1 MFDAYDAAGTS
12 LGRFQLGLRA
22 IKAEMVADGI
32 EATSAIR
39 TFSARCVWN
48 CLRRHT
54 SSRCSCAYE
63 TTIGFVGDALDSG
76 FQVVEWNEERSIV
89 SSRTLDLVE
98 SDEPV
103 IIQPSKTY
111 TLDAKVVY
119 QGTTSGNRH
128 SVGYT
133 AYDADGRRIEPK
145 HVERYGSSADTR
157 LAIDLKPGDTSFVVL
172 DASGWS
178 NLAGP
183 ETRAL
188 AWYGYADTSGRVYAD
203 YSYTRNVASDAV
215 LGLWQA
221 GAINGNRITLRE
233 AWSGPQLSAGTAVRN
248 AIDEPN
254 AGLFTVIADQQLAPI
269 NAQAAVSGFRKNGFS
284 DASAFPPGA
293 VSFRPAGRLN
303 EALSVNGYTELSYRV
318 ATRPG
323 GSVVTGPFTPTRST
337 QIDVMA
343 NDAAALESGTVLT
356 TVTNPN
362 TVRCKSF
369 LALPARAA
377 RSFTQRLR
385 FSLVLIAS
393 LIQFSVLP
401 AS

>member
-1 MFDAYDAAGTS
+1 MTRLLIDPKALYEVNQYFFEESTSVVLDAYDAAGTL
-12 LGRFQLGLRA
+12 LGRFQVGSRTTRLTT
-22 IKAEMVADGI
+22 KARKWRLASRLYRQSEY
-32 EATSAIR
+32 S
-39 TFSARCVWN
+39 
-48 CLRRHT
+48 RRDVPQLACT
-54 SSRCSCAYE
+54 ELCDRIAQRVRNDDRLC
-63 TTIGFVGDALDSG
+63 GDALDSG

-157 LAIDLKPGDTSFVVL
+157 LAIDLKPGDTSFEVL

-188 AWYGYADTSGRVYAD
+188 AWYGYADTSGAVYAD

-215 LGLWQA
+215 LGL
-221 GAINGNRITLRE
+221 GKPVRLMAI
-233 AWSGPQLSAGTAVRN
+233 A
-248 AIDEPN
+248 
-254 AGLFTVIADQQLAPI
+254 
-269 NAQAAVSGFRKNGFS
+269 
-284 DASAFPPGA
+284 
-293 VSFRPAGRLN
+293 
-303 EALSVNGYTELSYRV
+303 
-318 ATRPG
+318 
-323 GSVVTGPFTPTRST
+323 
-337 QIDVMA
+337 
-343 NDAAALESGTVLT
+343 
-356 TVTNPN
+356 
-362 TVRCKSF
+362 
-369 LALPARAA
+369 
-377 RSFTQRLR
+377 
-385 FSLVLIAS
+385 
-393 LIQFSVLP
+393 
-401 AS
+401 